1 LHRIFFSLKKY
12 TWNFICFAAPHKN
25 MNDADKDALP
35 PLAELFL
42 HIVLFVLPRDTF
54 DCDRSAML
62 RLCRVRKN
70 LVEQMHQCS
79 GAFSLDL
86 HMSAKHIVMMSPYP
100 RCHLAYFDRAHF
112 EAIKSIAARFQS
124 VDGLRIDLQQLPVG
138 CNFICTAQILDVVF
152 HCLKVGKAKLLSIL
166 HAVFEAEMFTQG
178 MRSLPAH
185 TKDQILCMNLTNCG
199 LDIDSSF
206 LRELASMR
214 NMIHLRLDGNKFHLA
229 HSGFPSFSEK
239 LESLSVAN
247 CAGVR
252 PTMLK
257 NVGKTLRTL
266 GWSDNVITDED
277 KPAFFEW
284 LKDSKVQNLEIDNCG
299 FALADSVDFQAAL
312 KRMPALR
319 SLSMAGNY
327 IFQDDVFWWI
337 YDFWRNGRLQSNFF
351 SVHISN
357 MDICYP
363 DAGIPF
369 IMSTARFGYVEISNW
384 D

>member
-1 LHRIFFSLKKY
+1 
-12 TWNFICFAAPHKN
+12 
-25 MNDADKDALP
+25 MNDTHKDALP

-42 HIVLFVLPRDTF
+42 HIVLFVLPRDSF
-54 DCDRSAML
+54 DCDRSALL

-86 HMSAKHIVMMSPYP
+86 HMSAKNMVKTSPFP

-112 EAIKSIAARFQS
+112 EAIKNMAARFQS
-124 VDGLRIDLQQLPVG
+124 IDGLRIDLQEAPVG
-138 CNFICTAQILDVVF
+138 YNVISTAQILDVVL
-152 HCLKVGKAKLLSIL
+152 HCLKVGRAKLISIL
-166 HAVFEAEMFTQG
+166 NTPFDADSFTQG
-178 MRSLPAH
+178 MRSLPPH
-185 TKDQILCMNLTNCG
+185 TKDQILCMNLTDCRLRIG
-199 LDIDSSF
+199 SSF

-214 NMIHLRLDGNKFHLA
+214 SLKHLRLDGNNFHLA
-229 HSGFPSFSEK
+229 HLGFPTFSEN

-247 CAGVR
+247 CPGVR

-257 NVGKTLRTL
+257 NVSKTLRTL
-266 GWSDNVITDED
+266 GWSDNAITDED

-284 LKDSKVQNLEIDNCG
+284 IKDSKVQSLEIDNCG
-299 FALADSVDFQAAL
+299 FVLADSVDFQTAL
-312 KRMPALR
+312 QRMPALR

-327 IFQDDVFWWI
+327 FFQDDVFWWI
-337 YDFWRNGRLQSNFF
+337 YDIWRSGRLQSNFF

-357 MDICYP
+357 MHICYP
-363 DAGIPF
+363 STGIPV
-369 IMSTARFGYVEISNW
+369 IMSATRFGYIEISSW

>member
-1 LHRIFFSLKKY
+1 
-12 TWNFICFAAPHKN
+12 
-25 MNDADKDALP
+25 MNDAHKDALP

-42 HIVLFVLPRDTF
+42 HIVLFVLPRDSF
-54 DCDRSAML
+54 DCDRSALL

-86 HMSAKHIVMMSPYP
+86 HMSAKNIVMMSPYP
-100 RCHLAYFDRAHF
+100 RCHLACFDTAHF
-112 EAIKSIAARFQS
+112 EAIKNMAARFQS
-124 VDGLRIDLQQLPVG
+124 IDGLRIDMQQLPAG

-166 HAVFEAEMFTQG
+166 NAVFEADQFTQG
-178 MRSLPAH
+178 MRTLPAH
-185 TKDQILCMNLTNCG
+185 TKAQILSMNLTDCG
-199 LDIDSSF
+199 LAIDSGF

-214 NMIHLRLDGNKFHLA
+214 NLIHLRLDGNKFHLA
-229 HSGFPSFSEK
+229 HSGFPSFSEN

-247 CAGVR
+247 CPGVR

-257 NVGKTLRTL
+257 NLSKTLRTL
-266 GWSDNVITDED
+266 GWNDNPIPIED
-277 KPAFFEW
+277 TPAFFERIN
-284 LKDSKVQNLEIDNCG
+284 DSKLQNLDIDHSG
-299 FALADSVDFQAAL
+299 FALADSYDFKAAL
-312 KRMPALR
+312 RRMPALR

-327 IFQDDVFWWI
+327 LFQDDVFWWI
-337 YDFWRNGRLQSNFF
+337 YDIWRSGRLQSNFF

-357 MDICYP
+357 MHICYP
-363 DAGIPF
+363 NTGIPV
-369 IMSTARFGYVEISNW
+369 IMSATRFGYIEISSW